1 MSRER
6 NVELS
11 QTHQE
16 RDSLA
21 SWEVWLLLLIDLG
34 SSLASP
40 DCPLFPSDFC
50 SRKGEGL
57 VHCVC
62 VCVCARMRTWL
73 SMSHLVS
80 ATPSVSSQHPGSRF
94 DHRDP
99 VLNPTLSN
107 CVSWG
112 KPHLCCPLCFFLQ
125 SLLFFTRRIIALQNL
140 FSACP
145 SATTLSRSSELDED
159 GAV

>member
-1 MSRER
+1 M
-6 NVELS
+6 S

-16 RDSLA
+16 RESLA
-21 SWEVWLLLLIDLG
+21 SWSVWSLLLIDLG
-34 SSLASP
+34 SPLASP

-50 SRKGEGL
+50 SCKGEGL
-57 VHCVC
+57 VHVCVCVC
-62 VCVCARMRTWL
+62 VCVCARARTWL

-80 ATPSVSSQHPGSRF
+80 ATPSGSSQHPGSRF
-94 DHRDP
+94 NHRGP
-99 VLNPTLSN
+99 VLSPALSN

-125 SLLFFTRRIIALQNL
+125 YLLFFTGRITALQNL

-145 SATTLSRSSELDED
+145 SATTLSRSSELDKD

>member
-1 MSRER
+1 MC
-6 NVELS
+6 

-21 SWEVWLLLLIDLG
+21 SWEVRSLLLIDLG
-34 SSLASP
+34 SPLASP

-57 VHCVC
+57 VHVCVCLC
-62 VCVCARMRTWL
+62 VCVCARALMRTWL
-73 SMSHLVS
+73 SMSHLDS
-80 ATPSVSSQHPGSRF
+80 ATPSGSSQYPSSRF
-94 DHRDP
+94 DHRGA
-99 VLNPTLSN
+99 VLNPTLSY

-145 SATTLSRSSELDED
+145 SATTLSRSSELDKD